1 VVQVIVIKGVLHCFT
16 VLFLM
21 CKNKVTKRFA
31 CVSNISIV
39 IIVIFDYS
47 FGSKN
52 KMEKNTL
59 ILKKHLLAM
68 KLLGIPSKTLA
79 SLSNSSV
86 ATITRKVKLRI
97 NEAGEL
103 DENCP
108 VSAFIEER
116 KSLVK
121 RVDFLDVEDIEK
133 KIKSLLNTDSYHHS
147 SLVWLGNIALEENKN
162 ASEPYQRIFCPRS
175 PDIKADYKDKK
186 KAKYKWEDKHAVP
199 ANNRINDRLANMKLV
214 LQLLN
219 WDKDNVSTFVND
231 LKLEEKIDYPDISIA
246 DDNTYKLVRAA
257 PKYNSTKHKEKRL
270 LTSFIIKHLE
280 RDPNNFV
287 YIQDF
292 ETNQKPDKFIGDKK
306 SAHDSWW
313 VYGHRDILD
322 WFECCKIN
330 L

>member
-1 VVQVIVIKGVLHCFT
+1 
-16 VLFLM
+16 
-21 CKNKVTKRFA
+21 
-31 CVSNISIV
+31 
-39 IIVIFDYS
+39 
-47 FGSKN
+47 
-52 KMEKNTL
+52 
-59 ILKKHLLAM
+59 M
-68 KLLGIPSKTLA
+68 KLLGIPSQTLA

-86 ATITRKVKLRI
+86 ATITRKMKLRI

-121 RVDFLDVEDIEK
+121 RVDFLDVEDMEK

-175 PDIKADYKDKK
+175 PKALDEFKGKK
-186 KAKYKWEDKHAVP
+186 KHAVP
-199 ANNRINDRLANMKLV
+199 VDNRIHDRLANMKLI
-214 LQLLN
+214 LQLLS
-219 WDKDNVSTFVND
+219 WDETSVSTFVND
-231 LKLEEKIDYPDISIA
+231 LKLEKKIDYPDISIA

-257 PKYNSTKHKEKRL
+257 PNYPQTNATKHKEKRL

-292 ETNQKPDKFIGDKK
+292 ETNQKPEKFIGDKK

-322 WFECCKIN
+322 WFECCKMN